1 MTEMWQSLIEVLDEM
16 QALYQRLLELSGE
29 KKDLLI
35 QARPG
40 ELEALN
46 RLEESLVIEGS
57 ELEHRRAKATAVIVT
72 TCGLS
77 NTSPT
82 LSELTAVAEPAAAE
96 RLNVFSRDFG
106 ATLKDLARLN
116 SVNAKL
122 TEKALGFVNYNLN
135 LLTRSQAEN
144 TYAPVGTAPM
154 SRATS
159 ALLDRK
165 V

>member
-29 KKDLLI
+29 KRHQLVQGK
-35 QARPG
+35 PG
-40 ELEALN
+40 ELEAIN
-46 RLEESLVIEGS
+46 RLEESLVIQGN

-77 NTSPT
+77 NARPT

-96 RLNVFSRDFG
+96 RLHVFSRDFG
-106 ATLKDLARLN
+106 ATLKELARLN

-122 TEKALGFVNYNLN
+122 TEKALSFVNYNLN

-144 TYAPVGTAPM
+144 TYAPVGIAPM
-154 SRATS
+154 SRASS

>member
-1 MTEMWQSLIEVLDEM
+1 MTEMWQSLVEVLDEM
-16 QALYQRLLELSGE
+16 QALYQRLLELGE
-29 KKDLLI
+29 EKRNLLI

-46 RLEESLVIEGS
+46 RLEESLVIQGS
-57 ELEHRRAKATAVIVT
+57 ELENRRAKATAVIVT

-77 NTSPT
+77 NARPT
-82 LSELTAVAEPAAAE
+82 LTELTTVADQETAA
-96 RLNVFSRDFG
+96 RLRGISDDFG
-106 ATLKDLARLN
+106 ATLKELARVN
-116 SVNAKL
+116 SINSKL
-122 TEKALGFVNYNLN
+122 TEKALTFVNYNLN

-144 TYAPVGTAPM
+144 TYAPLGTAPM
-154 SRATS
+154 SRAAS

>member
-29 KKDLLI
+29 KRHQLVQGK
-35 QARPG
+35 PG
-40 ELEALN
+40 ELEAIN
-46 RLEESLVIEGS
+46 RLEESLVIQGS
-57 ELEHRRAKATAVIVT
+57 ELENRRAKATAVIVT

-77 NTSPT
+77 NARPT
-82 LSELTAVAEPAAAE
+82 LTELTAVAEPEAAE
-96 RLNVFSRDFG
+96 RLRIFSRDFG
-106 ATLKDLARLN
+106 ATLKDLASLN
-116 SVNAKL
+116 SINAKL
-122 TEKALGFVNYNLN
+122 TEKALSFVNYNLN

-154 SRATS
+154 SRAAS